1 MSHLNAL
8 LLLVLVASALGTV
21 AAEHKARQLFTK
33 WQEEQQTAAQLQVE
47 WRQLQLDLSTW
58 SMHSRIEK
66 IATQQLKM
74 RIPQSTQ
81 IHILPP
87 AKAQP

>member
-1 MSHLNAL
+1 MTRLNAL
-8 LLLVLVASALGTV
+8 LLLVLMAAALGTV

-33 WQEEQQTAAQLQVE
+33 WQEEQQIASQLQVE
-47 WRQLQLDLSTW
+47 WRQLQLELSTW

-74 RIPQSTQ
+74 RIPQPTQ

-87 AKAQP
+87 AKVNP